1 MYPPDRLGKRLSM
14 KRIGEI
20 SQGCCLAP
28 TTFTLSLKKISIPH
42 GRFMWDFLEVDRTT
56 AVRVRIDIGPED
68 RKKTD
73 KITAIDSEIQ
83 NKNAVCSTERTRFNP
98 GGVPIGRRRSL
109 NGERLSGAGLSVNLS
124 FHRVISLMSSAS
136 RFDRN
141 KQ

>member
-1 MYPPDRLGKRLSM
+1 
-14 KRIGEI
+14 
-20 SQGCCLAP
+20 
-28 TTFTLSLKKISIPH
+28 
-42 GRFMWDFLEVDRTT
+42 MWDFLEVDRTT
-56 AVRVRIDIGPED
+56 AVSVRIDIGPED